1 MNWLDAVI
9 LVVFAIVAVTGLR
22 MGGVGFAAIGLGVL
36 VGIAMASRLQGKLEP
51 VFSSFMDSEN
61 GSEIA
66 AFIAI
71 LVLAIFASMVAG
83 SVLRRM
89 LKIVMLGWLD
99 QAAGLAAGLIV
110 AFSLGSAILS
120 NIQSFPIL
128 DLQDAIDGST
138 LGSFLADNF
147 DVVLRGLRFV
157 PSDLGT

>member
-9 LVVFAIVAVTGLR
+9 LVVSAIIAVTGLR

-36 VGIAMASRLQGKLEP
+36 VGIAMASRLQAKLEP
-51 VFSSFMDSEN
+51 VFSGFIDSEN

-71 LVLAIFASMVAG
+71 LVIIIFVSVVAG
-83 SVLRRM
+83 AVLRRI
-89 LKIVMLGWLD
+89 LKVVMLGWLD
-99 QAAGLAAGLIV
+99 QLAGLGAGLIV
-110 AFSLGSAILS
+110 AFSLGSAFLS

-128 DLQDAIDGST
+128 DLQDTIDGSV

-147 DVVLRGLRFV
+147 DTVLRGLKFI